1 MRLISIS
8 FLAAISAISS
18 AANAADENPCPAD
31 LICASKPETVVSGL
45 QDAGFRAKL
54 EKDKTGDPMI
64 SSEASGY
71 EFEIYFYGCE
81 KGQNCAELQFQTTFM
96 AEADNT
102 PDYAN
107 AWNTSKRFIQASV
120 DQQKLQLAYDISTVG
135 GVNKANFTDTTQWWA
150 AMLGEFAVF
159 VKEQKAL
166 VKK

>member
-1 MRLISIS
+1 MRLISICL
-8 FLAAISAISS
+8 LAATAGISNT
-18 AANAADENPCPAD
+18 ANAADENPCAAGH
-31 LICASKPETVVSGL
+31 ICASKPETVVSGL
-45 QDAGFRAKL
+45 QEAGFRAKL

-71 EFEIYFYGCE
+71 EFEIYFYGCH
-81 KGQNCAELQFQTTFM
+81 KGQNCAELQFQTTFI
-96 AEADNT
+96 AEAENT

-107 AWNTSKRFIQASV
+107 AWNTSKRFVQASV

-135 GVNKANFTDTTQWWA
+135 GVNQINFTDTTQWWA

-166 VKK
+166 AKK